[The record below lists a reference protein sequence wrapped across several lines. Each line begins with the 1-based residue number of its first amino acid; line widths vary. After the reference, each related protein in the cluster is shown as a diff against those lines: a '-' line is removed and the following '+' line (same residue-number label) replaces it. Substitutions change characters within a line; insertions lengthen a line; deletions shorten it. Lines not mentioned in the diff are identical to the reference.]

1 MNISVS
7 TKLIEKKEKSL
18 WHRIIVFSFPLM
30 LSNVIQ
36 VLFHMAD
43 VAIVGRFSGTIA
55 LGAVGSTAM
64 AVTLFVGFLIGTAGG
79 VNALVAR
86 YIGAKDDAEVRKTV
100 HSSLLILFIIGV
112 IFLLFGIFGSRW
124 LLLLLG
130 TKDDL
135 IDKATRYMQIFFV
148 GMPALALYNFG
159 NAVFSAIGNTKKPLI
174 YLSASG
180 VINVILNLFF
190 VLVCGMDVE
199 GVAIASAVSHY
210 VSAILIMTAL
220 LKTKENY
227 GVKIREIRFTA
238 KNSKEILSL
247 GLPSGFQHSIFYIA
261 NLFIQAGINS
271 FNTVTV
277 AGISAASNADGLV
290 YDVMNA
296 VYTACSSF
304 IGRSFGEGDKPA
316 IKKTYF
322 ITLLYSFGAGAI
334 VAFGILAI
342 GPTFL
347 SLFTKEPEVI
357 DEGMKRLLIM
367 GFSYPFSAFMDNAI
381 AALRGIGK
389 SLLSACFVI
398 IGSCIF
404 RIIWMY
410 TVFAYFHTVE
420 SLYLL
425 YICSWTLTAILETVY
440 FVICYKKLD
449 FSKKT
454 LSRTI

>member
-1 MNISVS
+1 MSISVS
-7 TKLIEKKEKSL
+7 TKLVEKKEKSL
-18 WHRIIVFSFPLM
+18 WHRIIVFSLPLM

-43 VAIVGRFSGTIA
+43 VAIVGRFSGTVA

-64 AVTLFVGFLIGTAGG
+64 AVTLFVGFLIGTSGG

-86 YIGAKDDAEVRKTV
+86 YIGSKNDTEVRRTV
-100 HSSLLILFIIGV
+100 HSSALILLIIGI
-112 IFLLFGIFGSRW
+112 IFLLFGLFGSRW

-130 TKDDL
+130 TKDEL
-135 IDKATRYMQIFFV
+135 IFKATRYMQIYFL
-148 GMPALALYNFG
+148 GMPALAIYNFG
-159 NAVFSAIGNTKKPLI
+159 NAVLSAVGDTKKPLI
-174 YLSASG
+174 YLSVSG
-180 VINVILNLFF
+180 VLNVILNLFF
-190 VLVCGMDVE
+190 VIICKMDVE
-199 GVAIASAVSHY
+199 GVAIASAASQY
-210 VSAILIMTAL
+210 LSAILIMVSL
-220 LKTKENY
+220 CRTKENY
-227 GVKIREIRFTA
+227 GVSFRELRFTA

-247 GLPSGFQHSIFYIA
+247 GLPSGLQHSIFYIA
-261 NLFIQAGINS
+261 NLFIQAGINT
-271 FNTVTV
+271 FDTVTV

-304 IGRSFGEGDKPA
+304 IGRSYGEGNKPA

-322 ITLLYSFGAGAI
+322 ITLVYAFCSGAI
-334 VAFGILAI
+334 IAFGILAI
-342 GPTFL
+342 GPIFL
-347 SLFTKEPEVI
+347 SMFTKEPEVVS
-357 DEGMKRLLIM
+357 EGMKRLLIM
-367 GFSYPFSAFMDNAI
+367 GLSYPFSAFMDNAI

-389 SLLSACFVI
+389 SLLSAVFVI
-398 IGSCIF
+398 LGSCVF
-404 RIIWMY
+404 RVIWMY

-449 FSKKT
+449 FSKRS
-454 LSRTI
+454 LSSNL